1 MTFSPLLD
9 YASSICTQ
17 LSTVT
22 HRITLYLLVFNFV
35 ESGNKIFPLKMKYMV
50 NVNKYQREV
59 SWKYVNFRTIERQR
73 HLCLIC
79 QNYNLHM
86 SQKKNKKALKV
97 IRSLPSL
104 NLEKQLL
111 AGLTGMRRD
120 TAYLSTYWSDR
131 LERTSPIRDNEKP
144 KALGS
149 LL

>member
-1 MTFSPLLD
+1 
-9 YASSICTQ
+9 
-17 LSTVT
+17 
-22 HRITLYLLVFNFV
+22 
-35 ESGNKIFPLKMKYMV
+35 MKYIV

-59 SWKYVNFRTIERQR
+59 SGKYVNYRTTIEQQR

-86 SQKKNKKALKV
+86 PQKNKKALKV

-111 AGLTGMRRD
+111 AGLTGMSRD
-120 TAYLSTYWSDR
+120 TVHLSTYLSDR
-131 LERTSPIRDNEKP
+131 LEITSLIRDNEKP